1 MKSKSLWLT
10 IYVLGILG
18 FGSVS
23 AQEGWASQPNIV
35 LSQAIHFTAPNGQS
49 VAVSPGKYI
58 VEQAGATHMRLK
70 REGGAEVINVQA
82 QSLRHE
88 QYELFSAMAMTRPGR
103 GDLLFVDLLLP
114 GGVKLEAVGSTSAP
128 VNVTT
133 PSIPTTPPVSISPSV
148 AGVPPISQPPTIG
161 ITPSLP
167 PSNPIPPTQPISPP
181 QPFGAPSQIS
191 EGPDPTPMTR
201 AYEREVETP
210 EPIAPTLAYL
220 PPTAPVPGI
229 RVDGV
234 YGGESPE
241 LPNLFVL
248 APDHIGLTIHEQP
261 TLYWYLTQ
269 STTEPIDVVMTEE
282 ETLRVV
288 LDARLHPPLPAGIH
302 AMSLKDYDVRLLK
315 NVPYQWEAKI
325 RAKTLTEE
333 VKASGFI
340 MRVEPPRTL
349 SASVASKLRSPEAP
363 KLFAQSGL
371 WYDAL
376 GVLSD
381 LIQSHPQSQA
391 FLQQRAALL
400 NQVGLAE
407 VTKSSA
413 Q

>member
-1 MKSKSLWLT
+1 MKSKSWWFV
-10 IYVLGILG
+10 IYFLGILA
-18 FGSVS
+18 FGQVS
-23 AQEGWASQPNIV
+23 THEGWASQPNIV

-70 REGGAEVINVQA
+70 PEGGTEVINVLA

-103 GDLLFVDLLLP
+103 GDLLYVDLLLP
-114 GGVKLEAVGSTSAP
+114 GGVKLEAEGSTSAP

-133 PSIPTTPPVSISPSV
+133 PSLPTTPPVSISPSV
-148 AGVPPISQPPTIG
+148 AGVPPISQPPSME
-161 ITPSLP
+161 ITPSSP
-167 PSNPIPPTQPISPP
+167 PSKLISPTQPIAPH
-181 QPFGAPSQIS
+181 QPMGAPSQFS
-191 EGPDPTPMTR
+191 EVPDPTPMTR
-201 AYEREVETP
+201 AFEREVETP
-210 EPIAPTLAYL
+210 ESIAPALAYL

-234 YGGESPE
+234 YGGESTE

-269 STTEPIDVVMTEE
+269 STTEPIDVIMTEE

-288 LDARLHPPLPAGIH
+288 LDARLLPPLPAGIH

-407 VTKSSA
+407 VTKSST

>member
-1 MKSKSLWLT
+1 MNTKSLCSIL
-10 IYVLGILG
+10 YVLGIVV
-18 FGSVS
+18 FGLVS

-35 LSQAIHFTAPNGQS
+35 LSQAIHFTTPNGQS

-70 REGGAEVINVQA
+70 AEGGTEVINVQA

-114 GGVKLEAVGSTSAP
+114 GGVKLEAKGSTSAP
-128 VNVTT
+128 TIVTT
-133 PSIPTTPPVSISPSV
+133 PSLPIAPPVSTSPAV
-148 AGVPPISQPPTIG
+148 ASVPPISQPPMG
-161 ITPSLP
+161 VTPSSLP
-167 PSNPIPPTQPISPP
+167 SESLSPTKPIAPP
-181 QPFGAPSQIS
+181 QPIGAPSQFPEVPES
-191 EGPDPTPMTR
+191 PPMTR
-201 AYEREVETP
+201 AFQREIETP
-210 EPIAPTLAYL
+210 EAIAPTLAYL

-234 YGGESPE
+234 HGGESTE

-269 STTEPIDVVMTEE
+269 STTEPIDVIMTEE

-288 LDARLHPPLPAGIH
+288 LDARLLPPLPAGIH

-340 MRVEPPRTL
+340 MRVERPRML

-381 LIQSHPQSQA
+381 LIRSHPQSQA

-400 NQVGLAE
+400 KQVGLGEAA
-407 VTKSSA
+407 KSPA

>member
-1 MKSKSLWLT
+1 MKSKSLRFI
-10 IYVLGILG
+10 IYSLGILA
-18 FGSVS
+18 FGHVS

-70 REGGAEVINVQA
+70 AEGGTEVINVQA

-103 GDLLFVDLLLP
+103 GDLLYVDLLLP
-114 GGVKLEAVGSTSAP
+114 GGVKLEAEGSTSAP

-133 PSIPTTPPVSISPSV
+133 PSLPTAPPVSMSPSV
-148 AGVPPISQPPTIG
+148 AGVPPISQPPSME
-161 ITPSLP
+161 ITPSSLP
-167 PSNPIPPTQPISPP
+167 STSISPTQPIAPP
-181 QPFGAPSQIS
+181 QPFGAPSQFS
-191 EGPDPTPMTR
+191 EVPDPTPMTR
-201 AYEREVETP
+201 AFEREVETP
-210 EPIAPTLAYL
+210 ESIAPTLAYL

-234 YGGESPE
+234 YGGESTE

-269 STTEPIDVVMTEE
+269 STTEPIDVIMTEE

-288 LDARLHPPLPAGIH
+288 LDARLLPPLPAGIH

-413 Q
+413 E

>member
-1 MKSKSLWLT
+1 MKTKSWCFI
-10 IYVLGILG
+10 IYFLGIVA
-18 FGSVS
+18 FGLVS

-35 LSQAIHFTAPNGQS
+35 LSQAIHFTTPSGQS

-70 REGGAEVINVQA
+70 AEGGAEVINVRA

-103 GDLLFVDLLLP
+103 GDLLYVDLLLP
-114 GGVKLEAVGSTSAP
+114 GGVKLEAKGSTSAP
-128 VNVTT
+128 AVVTS
-133 PSIPTTPPVSISPSV
+133 PSIPIAPPVSTSPSV
-148 AGVPPISQPPTIG
+148 ASVPPISQPPSMG
-161 ITPSLP
+161 ITPSSLP
-167 PSNPIPPTQPISPP
+167 SGSISPMQPIAPP
-181 QPFGAPSQIS
+181 QPFGSPSQFP
-191 EGPDPTPMTR
+191 EVPDPPPMTR
-201 AYEREVETP
+201 AFQPEVSTP

-234 YGGESPE
+234 HGGESTE

-269 STTEPIDVVMTEE
+269 STTEPIDVIMTEE

-288 LDARLHPPLPAGIH
+288 LDARLLPPLPAGIH

-400 NQVGLAE
+400 KQVGLTE
-407 VTKSSA
+407 ITKSSA

>member
-1 MKSKSLWLT
+1 MNTKSWCLIL
-10 IYVLGILG
+10 YVFGILAIG
-18 FGSVS
+18 HVSV
-23 AQEGWASQPNIV
+23 QDGWASQPNIV
-35 LSQAIHFTAPNGQS
+35 LSQAIHFTTPSGQP

-70 REGGAEVINVQA
+70 AEGGTEVINVQA
-82 QSLRHE
+82 KSLRHE
-88 QYELFSAMAMTRPGR
+88 QYELFSAMAMTRPGK

-114 GGVKLEAVGSTSAP
+114 GGVKLEAEGSTSAP
-128 VNVTT
+128 TVVTT
-133 PSIPTTPPVSISPSV
+133 PSHPLRPPLSNSPTV
-148 AGVPPISQPPTIG
+148 ARVPPISEPPSMG
-161 ITPSLP
+161 ITPSSRPSDPILP
-167 PSNPIPPTQPISPP
+167 KQPNIPP
-181 QPFGAPSQIS
+181 QPFETPSQFT
-191 EGPDPTPMTR
+191 EVPDPTPMTR
-201 AYEREVETP
+201 AYDREVETP

-234 YGGESPE
+234 YGGESTE

-261 TLYWYLTQ
+261 TLYWYLTEA
-269 STTEPIDVVMTEE
+269 TTEPIDIIMTEE

-288 LDARLHPPLPAGIH
+288 LDARLLPPLPAGIH